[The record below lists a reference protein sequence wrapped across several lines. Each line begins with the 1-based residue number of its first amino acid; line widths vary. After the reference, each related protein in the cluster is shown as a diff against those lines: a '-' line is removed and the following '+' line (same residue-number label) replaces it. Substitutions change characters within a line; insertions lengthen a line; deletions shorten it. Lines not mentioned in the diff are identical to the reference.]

1 MATARRQLEVLIV
14 DGDPL
19 ALRALTRALQGD
31 EGLRVVA
38 TALDVES
45 ALNAAAELQP
55 DVAIVDAWLRGAG
68 GPDVVSSIHR
78 IAPRI
83 AILVLSPQ
91 QDDELA
97 LQVLR
102 RGATGF
108 LPKEIGADVLPR
120 VVHAVARG
128 EAVLTRTLTTKLV
141 ERLRE
146 IPMPGPGLRPVRSSL
161 SSREWEVLDLLVADR
176 GTREIAQEL
185 GLSPETVRSHVKR
198 LLRKLGAHSRAEA
211 VQQARAL
218 LRSDVDTGDVTE
230 PDADPDPEPEA
241 DHDPNELEGTGAT

>member
-1 MATARRQLEVLIV
+1 MGSPQRQLEVLIV

-31 EGLRVVA
+31 EGLKVVA

-45 ALNAAAELQP
+45 ALTAAAELQP

-68 GPDVVSSIHR
+68 GPDVVAAIHR
-78 IAPRI
+78 IAPKL

-102 RGATGF
+102 RGAAGF

-120 VVHAVARG
+120 VVHAIARG

-146 IPMPGPGLRPVRSSL
+146 IPMPGPGLRPVRSAL
-161 SSREWEVLDLLVADR
+161 SSREWEVLDLLVAGR
-176 GTREIAQEL
+176 GTREIADEL

-211 VQQARAL
+211 VEQARAL
-218 LRSDVDTGDVTE
+218 LRSDVEPGDPGNDDT
-230 PDADPDPEPEA
+230 
-241 DHDPNELEGTGAT
+241 NELEGTGAT